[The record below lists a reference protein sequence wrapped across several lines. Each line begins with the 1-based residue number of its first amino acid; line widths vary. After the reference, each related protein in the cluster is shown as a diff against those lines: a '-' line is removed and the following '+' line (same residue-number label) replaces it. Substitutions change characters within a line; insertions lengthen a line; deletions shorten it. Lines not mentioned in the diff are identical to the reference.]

1 MHYRPVLSIIAGC
14 ILTAN
19 VLAADLMQTYMEALA
34 NDPQYASARAAL
46 MAGQEKSVQGLSRLL
61 PNLSAS
67 GGYGRNYMEGLDYSE
82 NKYTIALTQP
92 IFNWADFQNYANS
105 KLEVSISEAQ
115 FAQAQQDL
123 MVRVAQAYFDVLAA
137 EDVLTFAQAQK
148 TAVGQQLE
156 LAKRS
161 FEVGTVTITD
171 THEAQARYNLAEA
184 DEIAA
189 INDLEV
195 KRTALEQIIGHPPGI
210 LDPLKKD
217 VKLNA
222 PEPNVMSSWVSSAEQ
237 QNYQVIQYRLSHE
250 MARRNIEISKAGHYP
265 TVDLVASYNHTNRDQ
280 YIIDSG
286 GTIRDYNTSKM
297 VGIQWNIPLFS
308 GFEVTSKVKESVALE
323 DKARNDLEASRR
335 SAAQQARQS
344 YLSVNSGLSQ
354 VRALEAA
361 EVASLSSLESN
372 KLGYEVGVRIN
383 IDVLNAEQQV
393 FMTRRDLTQAR
404 NNTIVQGLRLKQAA
418 GILNE
423 DDLKRVNLLLKK

>member
-14 ILTAN
+14 LLTAN
-19 VLAADLMQTYMEALA
+19 VMAADLMQTYMEALA

-67 GGYGRNYMEGLDYSE
+67 GGYGRNYMEDLDYSE

-123 MVRVAQAYFDVLAA
+123 MVRVAQAYFDILAA
-137 EDVLTFAQAQK
+137 EDVLTFARAQK
-148 TAVGQQLE
+148 AAVSEQLE

-195 KRTALEQIIGHPPGI
+195 KRTALEQIIGPPPGI

-217 VKLNA
+217 IKLSA
-222 PEPNVMSSWVSSAEQ
+222 PEPNVMSNWVSSAEQ

-280 YIIDSG
+280 YIIDSNG
-286 GTIRDYNTSKM
+286 GIRDYNTSKM
-297 VGIQWNIPLFS
+297 VGIQWNMPLFS
-308 GFEVTSKVKESVALE
+308 GFGVTSKVKESVALE

-335 SAAQQARQS
+335 NAAQQARQS

-423 DDLKRVNLLLKK
+423 EDLKRVNLLLKK